1 MNNLSTYIIEKLH
14 LNKDIDV
21 DNNNMFLLLYEY
33 DFDKK
38 EFDWETF
45 ENIEEVFAAVDKK
58 GVYDVYTNVPN
69 DNKFIESFLKSLE
82 DLKFERLSYGKFND
96 ILKKNDIKGISG
108 ETILDMTKK
117 WKKELVKKND

>member
-1 MNNLSTYIIEKLH
+1 
-14 LNKDIDV
+14 
-21 DNNNMFLLLYEY
+21 MFLLLYKY

-38 EFDWETF
+38 EFAWETF
-45 ENIEEVFAAVDKK
+45 ETIEEVFAAVDKK

-82 DLKFERLSYGKFND
+82 DLKFERLSYGRFNN
-96 ILKKNDIKGISG
+96 ILKENDIKGING

-117 WKKELVKKND
+117 WKKRISKGK

>member
-1 MNNLSTYIIEKLH
+1 MKQIDNYIIEKLH
-14 LNKDIDV
+14 LNKDIDI
-21 DNNNMFLLLYEY
+21 DNNMFLLLYEY
-33 DFDKK
+33 DFDKN

-45 ENIEEVFAAVDKK
+45 ETIEEVFAAVDKK

-69 DNKFIESFLKSLE
+69 DNKFIKSFLKSLE
-82 DLKFERLSYGKFND
+82 DLKFERLSCDKFND

-117 WKKELVKKND
+117 WKKRIRKK

>member
-1 MNNLSTYIIEKLH
+1 MNNLSQYIIEKLH

-21 DNNNMFLLLYEY
+21 DNNNVFLLLYEY

-69 DNKFIESFLKSLE
+69 DNKFIESFLKSVE

-117 WKKELVKKND
+117 WKKRISKEK